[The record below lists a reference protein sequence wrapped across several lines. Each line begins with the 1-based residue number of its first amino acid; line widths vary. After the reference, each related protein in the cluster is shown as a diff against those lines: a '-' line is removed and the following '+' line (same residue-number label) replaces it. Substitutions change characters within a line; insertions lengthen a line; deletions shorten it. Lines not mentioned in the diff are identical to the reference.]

1 MIRGLGL
8 LRLALTE
15 CEEETRSRNRLDLVQ
30 QSALWVRNLPR
41 TVFFSIAVDRLEC
54 LRRIRREAEL

>member
-30 QSALWVRNLPR
+30 QSDPWVRNLPR
-41 TVFFSIAVDRLEC
+41 TVFFSIAVDRLES

>member
-15 CEEETRSRNRLDLVQ
+15 CEEETRSRNRSDLVK
-30 QSALWVRNLPR
+30 QSDLWVRNLPR
-41 TVFFSIAVDRLEC
+41 TVFFSIAVDRLET

>member
-15 CEEETRSRNRLDLVQ
+15 CEEETRSRNRSDLVK
-30 QSALWVRNLPR
+30 QSDLWIRNLPLDPQFTAGSAIYR
-41 TVFFSIAVDRLEC
+41 EPLFFESP
-54 LRRIRREAEL
+54 

>member
-15 CEEETRSRNRLDLVQ
+15 CEEETRSRNRFDLVQ
-30 QSALWVRNLPR
+30 QSDPWVRNLPR
-41 TVFFSIAVDRLEC
+41 TVFFSIAVDRLEY
-54 LRRIRREAEL
+54 LRRVRREAEL

>member
-30 QSALWVRNLPR
+30 QSDLWVRNLPR
-41 TVFFSIAVDRLEC
+41 TVFFSIAVDRLES